1 MLVLVYVSR
10 YGICISNSMRISSTT
25 NKLNIFSSQTSDQ
38 KYLIGLLLLLLF
50 LLFFPL
56 FHWLSCF
63 ESKCNCVKCRR
74 CHQMLVFR
82 TYGSAKWLDITHS
95 HQELKSII
103 FRYWM
108 VTKKEWKKTWEITAP
123 VIQHFYYKLIGTSF
137 SLSSYSYI
145 NIMNVS
151 DSFDLLFSIKL
162 NKINTY
168 WLSQQPIQSKIELL
182 LAICFNISFYTDCSI
197 H

>member
-1 MLVLVYVSR
+1 
-10 YGICISNSMRISSTT
+10 MRISSTT
-25 NKLNIFSSQTSDQ
+25 NKLNIF
-38 KYLIGLLLLLLF
+38 F
-50 LLFFPL
+50 LSNKRSKVLDWSFVVVIVSVFFPL

-108 VTKKEWKKTWEITAP
+108 EAKKEWKKTLQNVRDYCACKLKSTSITNWLELP
-123 VIQHFYYKLIGTSF
+123 
-137 SLSSYSYI
+137 SLYRH
-145 NIMNVS
+145 
-151 DSFDLLFSIKL
+151 
-162 NKINTY
+162 
-168 WLSQQPIQSKIELL
+168 
-182 LAICFNISFYTDCSI
+182 I
-197 H
+197 HILT